1 MTAQTSDEGLFVTGE
16 NWTVLYLLSLWQ
28 LNYAMEMIFIATRT
42 PNFLGAIQIICDT
55 SGKLEIHDSVTKCG
69 LKSVKKKCLVLLDP
83 V

>member
-42 PNFLGAIQIICDT
+42 PNFWGAIQRICDT
-55 SGKLEIHDSVTKCG
+55 SGKLVHDSVTKCS
-69 LKSVKKKCLVLLDP
+69 LKSVKKKCLELLDP